1 MLIKAD
7 DDIKGRSCIRGKKG
21 SFEFCYSGYLKYLDI
36 DFNGHN
42 NFQILRY
49 NVNYNIDKGSIFLCS
64 TSEGSTD
71 QFIAIT
77 NESTPTIN

>member
-7 DDIKGRSCIRGKKG
+7 DDIKGRLCIRGKKG

-36 DFNGHN
+36 GFNGHN

-49 NVNYNIDKGSIFLCS
+49 NVNYNI
-64 TSEGSTD
+64 E
-71 QFIAIT
+71 
-77 NESTPTIN
+77 

>member
-7 DDIKGRSCIRGKKG
+7 DNIKGRSCIRGKKD

-42 NFQILRY
+42 NFQIFRY
-49 NVNYNIDKGSIFLCS
+49 NVNYNIDK
-64 TSEGSTD
+64 D
-71 QFIAIT
+71 QFFFVQHLKALLT
-77 NESTPTIN
+77 NS